1 MALLLRSLVFG
12 RPKSSILSSEQLRN
26 GVLIHVLVIHIV
38 YLRAGAF
45 GIHESNIQ
53 CLFTTVLFVCCE
65 TSSVA
70 RMQPFVRQPRA
81 FTQECRA
88 HTRTLRH
95 RNTEVGGK
103 LRAFNRVRHCQD

>member
-12 RPKSSILSSEQLRN
+12 RPKPSILSSEQLRN
-26 GVLIHVLVIHIV
+26 GVLIHVLAIHIV
-38 YLRAGAF
+38 YLRAEAF

-70 RMQPFVRQPRA
+70 RMQPFVRQTRVYPRMSRTHA
-81 FTQECRA
+81 HAEAQE
-88 HTRTLRH
+88 H
-95 RNTEVGGK
+95 GGGW
-103 LRAFNRVRHCQD
+103 